1 MGIVYGS
8 GPSVRPRFAAPNA
21 FAGVPELGV
30 GSLLRFATNNRPNS
44 SNFFVKS
51 SNLLLYWPAS
61 SLLQTLLDREQN
73 HRSAVV
79 FRTLFD
85 CYKRFDFYS
94 AYAFDLLIQSYV
106 QSRKVLD
113 SVVVVK
119 SMKECGLFPE
129 VRTVSAVLN
138 GLIRIRRSDM
148 VLVLFDEM
156 FVGNDGLRPDV
167 YVYTAVIR
175 SLCELKDYDRAKE
188 IISSVEK
195 NGDCKLNVVAYN
207 VLIHGLCKSGRV
219 WEAVEIKKT
228 LGFKSLKAD
237 VVTYC
242 TLVLGLC
249 RVDEFGLARDLVN
262 EMGLLVNDVSYN
274 IIIHSFCKR
283 RKVDEAVSVLGKML
297 GAGIEPT
304 VYPYNMLI
312 SGQCKLGKL
321 SEA

>member
-1 MGIVYGS
+1 MRPPIRARILFS
-8 GPSVRPRFAAPNA
+8 RPPSAAAHRRCPKDDDENFIA
-21 FAGVPELGV
+21 MLNDVARSKQSWTIALDNPTISARLHIEGFILHNLHDSRLA
-30 GSLLRFATNNRPNS
+30 LRFF
-44 SNFFVKS
+44 NFLGLHKNFRHS
-51 SNLLLYWPAS
+51 TASFCLLAHSLVQSRLYWPAS

-119 SMKECGLFPE
+119 SMKECGLFP
-129 VRTVSAVLN
+129 VSAVLN

-262 EMGLLVNDVSYN
+262 EMVGY
-274 IIIHSFCKR
+274 
-283 RKVDEAVSVLGKML
+283 GK
-297 GAGIEPT
+297 
-304 VYPYNMLI
+304 
-312 SGQCKLGKL
+312 
-321 SEA
+321 